1 MGGWLAS
8 YLRGLPESLT
18 HIYATLYKK
27 HLFKLVYI

>member
-18 HIYATLYKK
+18 HIYATLNEE
-27 HLFKLVYI
+27 LGI